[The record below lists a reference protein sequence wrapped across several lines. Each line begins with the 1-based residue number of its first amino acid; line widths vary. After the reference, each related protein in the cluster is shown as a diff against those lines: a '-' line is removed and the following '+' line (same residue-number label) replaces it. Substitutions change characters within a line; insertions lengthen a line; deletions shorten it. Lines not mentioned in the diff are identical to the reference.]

1 MLPST
6 AALTVSPSSL
16 QFFRKDSVSLS
27 CEEDGSSAG
36 WTVWRNTSRG
46 TRTQCGA
53 DWGNLT
59 NSVCRMS
66 VVFESDSGEYW
77 CESGGGAAG
86 PSTPLTVSGGPVILQ
101 SPVLP
106 VMEGGALTLSCTA
119 RPPPSSP
126 TAALFY
132 KDGSLIRAE
141 PTGHMTLRP
150 VSRSDEGLYSCSIGG
165 DRSPSSRV
173 RVTEKPPTTP
183 EAPPTSEAPPPDS
196 SPHHLGLMLL
206 LRLLVFCPYFI
217 STLLLVSV
225 YRLRAKGSKQPV
237 SVATAP
243 PPQAEPGL
251 DGDHGDVT
259 TEHHF

>member
-1 MLPST
+1 MEDAPVLRLLCLTSLLSGASQQ

-16 QFFRKDSVSLS
+16 QFFIKDSVSLS

-36 WTVWRNTSRG
+36 WTVRRNTSEGRVSE
-46 TRTQCGA
+46 CG
-53 DWGNLT
+53 DGWGKQNGSSCT
-59 NSVCRMS
+59 NSMLQVW
-66 VVFESDSGEYW
+66 DSGEYW

-86 PSTPLTVSGGPVILQ
+86 PSTPLTVSAVQHG
-101 SPVLP
+101 
-106 VMEGGALTLSCTA
+106 
-119 RPPPSSP
+119 PPPSSP

-132 KDGSLIRAE
+132 KDGSLIRTE

-165 DRSPSSRV
+165 DTSPSSRV
-173 RVTEKPPTTP
+173 RVTEKPATTAPPTSMTT
-183 EAPPTSEAPPPDS
+183 PTSEAPPPDS
-196 SPHHLGLMLL
+196 SPPFGLMLL

-237 SVATAP
+237 TVATAP
-243 PPQAEPGL
+243 PLQAEPGL
-251 DGDHGDVT
+251 DGDYGDIT

>member
-1 MLPST
+1 MS
-6 AALTVSPSSL
+6 ALHP
-16 QFFRKDSVSLS
+16 
-27 CEEDGSSAG
+27 
-36 WTVWRNTSRG
+36 
-46 TRTQCGA
+46 
-53 DWGNLT
+53 
-59 NSVCRMS
+59 
-66 VVFESDSGEYW
+66 SDSGAYW

-86 PSTPLTVSGGPVILQ
+86 PSAPLTVSGGPVILQ

-106 VMEGGALTLSCTA
+106 VMEGGALNLSCTA
-119 RPPPSSP
+119 RAPPSSP
-126 TAALFY
+126 TADFY
-132 KDGSLIRAE
+132 KDGSLIRTE

-173 RVTEKPPTTP
+173 RVTEKPPTS
-183 EAPPTSEAPPPDS
+183 APPTSMTTPTSEAPPPDS
-196 SPHHLGLMLL
+196 SPHHLGFMLL

-243 PPQAEPGL
+243 PLQAEPGL
-251 DGDHGDVT
+251 DDDYDDVT
-259 TEHHF
+259 TDHHF